1 MSVWSLTC
9 QQKRCILLLLS
20 QQNSR
25 KPFATSRTQVTEHRE
40 QKCAENYN
48 KYHNKFIFKL
58 QSALWFFQTITVFE
72 CCLISLNLLPCILFE
87 KICLYYSI
95 RNGQLK
101 EPALCQLYRHTFVS
115 CISGENVRGVI
126 LFRRHRGDGLQYT
139 VSKNCTSFLFA
150 L

>member
-20 QQNSR
+20 LQNSR
-25 KPFATSRTQVTEHRE
+25 KPFATSRTHVTEHRE
-40 QKCAENYN
+40 QKCAENVINITINLFLNCNQHYGFSN
-48 KYHNKFIFKL
+48 HNSFRVLFDRPKLASVHFI
-58 QSALWFFQTITVFE
+58 W
-72 CCLISLNLLPCILFE
+72 

-95 RNGQLK
+95 RNGQPR

-115 CISGENVRGVI
+115 CISGENVRGII
-126 LFRRHRGDGLQYT
+126 LFRRRRGDGLQYT